1 MSIIQLL
8 FINFLSYIFL
18 YKLSFLITTKYIY
31 PFRVADLINLF
42 FNSII
47 FSTITWFNFSFKWAF
62 IFLFINLNFF
72 YISYSIVNLI
82 NTSPRMKIVLE
93 IYKNKIIP
101 LNELYNYYNYENILE
116 NRINRLTSS
125 NQIEIQNLYIRLKK
139 TNFSFFRLVIF
150 IMNFLKKF

>member
-8 FINFLSYIFL
+8 LINFLSYIFL

-93 IYKNKIIP
+93 IYKNK
-101 LNELYNYYNYENILE
+101 
-116 NRINRLTSS
+116 
-125 NQIEIQNLYIRLKK
+125 K
-139 TNFSFFRLVIF
+139 FFE
-150 IMNFLKKF
+150 

>member
-8 FINFLSYIFL
+8 LINFLSYIFL

-42 FNSII
+42 CNSII
-47 FSTITWFNFSFKWAF
+47 FSFVTWLNFSLNLVF
-62 IFLFINLNFF
+62 IILFINFNLF
-72 YISYSIVNLI
+72 YISYSVINLI
-82 NTSPRMKIVLE
+82 NTSPRMKIMLE
-93 IYKNKIIP
+93 IYNNKKIP

-116 NRINRLTSS
+116 NRVNRLISS
-125 NQIEIQNLYIRLKK
+125 NQIEIKDKHISLKK
-139 TNFSFFRLVIF
+139 TNFSFFRIVIF